1 MTITDTYIT
10 DAAYEVLLQA
20 ILNPVPSLDPRSQLI
35 ETLGE
40 LGNIWPASIHP
51 DAVDQIA
58 ETPAD
63 KRAAKTYR
71 DMLDTNAKAMAKLE
85 TLKPRITR

>member
-1 MTITDTYIT
+1 M
-10 DAAYEVLLQA
+10 
-20 ILNPVPSLDPRSQLI
+20 
-35 ETLGE
+35 LGE
-40 LGNIWPASIHP
+40 VGNIWPASIHP

-85 TLKPRITR
+85 TLKPRT